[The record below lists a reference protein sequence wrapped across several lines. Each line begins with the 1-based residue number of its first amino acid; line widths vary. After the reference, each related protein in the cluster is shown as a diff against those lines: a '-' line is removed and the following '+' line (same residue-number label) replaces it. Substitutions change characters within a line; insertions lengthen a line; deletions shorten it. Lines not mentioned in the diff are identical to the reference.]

1 MANRIVPKALSL
13 HYDLFMR
20 RPLPGQ
26 ACGIRLMPSPIGFE
40 TRCATLRLDCSKEIA
55 P

>member
-1 MANRIVPKALSL
+1 MANRIAPEALSL

-20 RPLPGQ
+20 WPLPGQ
-26 ACGIRLMPSPIGFE
+26 AGDVRLVLSPIGFE
-40 TRCATLRLDCSKEIA
+40 TRCATLVPHCFKGDC

>member
-1 MANRIVPKALSL
+1 MANRIAPKALWL

-20 RPLPGQ
+20 WPLPGQ
-26 ACGIRLMPSPIGFE
+26 ADEIRLMPSPIGFE
-40 TRCATLRLDCSKEIA
+40 TRCATLRLDCSKGDC

>member
-1 MANRIVPKALSL
+1 MANRIALAALSL

-20 RPLPGQ
+20 WPLPGQ
-26 ACGIRLMPSPIGFE
+26 ARRIRFTLSPIGFE